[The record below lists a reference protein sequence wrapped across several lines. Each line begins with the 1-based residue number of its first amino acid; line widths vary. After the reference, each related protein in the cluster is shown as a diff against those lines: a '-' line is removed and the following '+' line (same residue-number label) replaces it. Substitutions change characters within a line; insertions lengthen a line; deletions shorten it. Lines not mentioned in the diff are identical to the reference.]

1 MKISNEVKVGIAV
14 SIAIAGLIWGLNY
27 LKGTDLF
34 STTNK
39 YYVMYD
45 NVNGIV
51 KSNPVIMN
59 GFKIGKV
66 DKIVYTKDKSGR
78 LMVTLKIDADVFVPK
93 SSNAVI
99 VSSDLLG
106 SKAIELE
113 FGDVSVA
120 AKNGDTL
127 TGNVES
133 GLTEQIKPLKNK
145 AEGLVTSLDSLSFAL
160 TQVLNDNS
168 RSSLNKT
175 FSNLEHISAGLDQLI
190 NDNNSRLRSFINNAD
205 GVAGNLRKNND
216 NISGILEN
224 VNSLS
229 DSLSKLQLNA
239 TIERLNKTVTE
250 LNSVL
255 VKIDNGQGSL
265 GKLVNND
272 SLYINLN
279 NASANLDKLLID
291 LKANPRR
298 YVHISV
304 FGRKD
309 K

>member
-14 SIAIAGLIWGLNY
+14 IVTIAGFIWGLNY

-34 STTNK
+34 ASTNK
-39 YYVMYD
+39 YYVVYSD
-45 NVNGIV
+45 INGIV
-51 KSNPVIMN
+51 KTNPVIMN

-66 DKIVYTKDKSGR
+66 DNIVYTADKSGK
-78 LMVTLKIDADVFVPK
+78 LIVTLKIDADIFVPR
-93 SSNAVI
+93 SSSAVI

-113 FGDVSVA
+113 FGEGSA
-120 AKNGDTL
+120 PAKNGDTL
-127 TGNVES
+127 MGNVES

-145 AEGLVTSLDSLSFAL
+145 AEGLVTSLDSLSLAL
-160 TQVLNDNS
+160 SQLLNDNS
-168 RSSLNKT
+168 RNSLNKT
-175 FSNLEHISAGLDQLI
+175 FTNLERISSGLDQLV
-190 NDNNSRLRSFINNAD
+190 NADNSRLRSLISNAD
-205 GVAGNLRKNND
+205 GVAANLNNNKGNINE
-216 NISGILEN
+216 ILGN

-229 DSLSKLQLNA
+229 DSLNKLQLNA
-239 TIERLNKTVTE
+239 TVERLNKAITE

-255 VKIDNGQGSL
+255 TKIDNGQGSL

-272 SLYINLN
+272 SLYMNLN

-291 LKANPRR
+291 LKANPKR
-298 YVHISV
+298 YVSISV
-304 FGRKD
+304 FGRKN

>member
-1 MKISNEVKVGIAV
+1 MKLSNEVKVGIAV
-14 SIAIAGLIWGLNY
+14 VITIAGLVWGLNY

-34 STTNK
+34 ATTNK
-39 YYVMYD
+39 YFVVYN

-51 KSNPVIMN
+51 KSNPVVMN
-59 GFKIGKV
+59 GYKIGKV
-66 DKIVYTKDKSGR
+66 DKIVYTDDKSGR
-78 LMVTLKIDADVFVPK
+78 LVVTLKIDDNIFVPK

-113 FGDVSVA
+113 FGNDRMPA
-120 AKNGDTL
+120 ENGDTL
-127 TGNVES
+127 VGNVES

-160 TQVLNDNS
+160 SQLLNDNS
-168 RSSLNKT
+168 RNSLNKT
-175 FSNLEHISAGLDQLI
+175 FANLEKISSGLDQLI
-190 NDNNSRLRSFINNAD
+190 NADNSRLRSFIANAD
-205 GVAGNLRKNND
+205 GVAGNLNKNSN
-216 NISGILEN
+216 NINSILSN

-229 DSLSKLQLNA
+229 DSLSRLQLNA
-239 TIERLNKTVTE
+239 TIERLNKTVSE
-250 LNSVL
+250 LSDVL
-255 VKIDNGQGSL
+255 AKIESGQGSL

-272 SLYINLN
+272 SLYVNLN

-291 LKANPRR
+291 LKANPGR
-298 YVHISV
+298 YVHVSV

>member
-14 SIAIAGLIWGLNY
+14 VITLAGFIWGLNY

-34 STTNK
+34 ATTNK
-39 YYVMYD
+39 YFVVYN

-59 GFKIGKV
+59 GYKIGQV
-66 DKIVYTKDKSGR
+66 DKIEYTKDKSGK
-78 LMVTLKIDADVFVPK
+78 LVVTLKIDDNIFVPK

-113 FGDVSVA
+113 FGNDGRP

-127 TGNVES
+127 VGDVES

-160 TQVLNDNS
+160 SQLLNDNS
-168 RSSLNKT
+168 RNSLNKT
-175 FSNLEHISAGLDQLI
+175 FANLEKISSGLDQLI
-190 NDNNSRLRSFINNAD
+190 NADNSRLRSFIANAD
-205 GVAGNLRKNND
+205 GVAGNLNKNSN
-216 NISGILEN
+216 NINSILSN

-229 DSLSKLQLNA
+229 DSLSRLQLNA

-250 LNSVL
+250 LSDVL
-255 VKIDNGQGSL
+255 AKIESGQGSL

-272 SLYINLN
+272 SLYVNLN

-291 LKANPRR
+291 LKANPGR
-298 YVHISV
+298 YVHVSV

>member
-14 SIAIAGLIWGLNY
+14 VITLAGFIWGLNY

-34 STTNK
+34 ATTNK
-39 YYVMYD
+39 YFVIYN

-59 GFKIGKV
+59 GYKIGQV
-66 DKIVYTKDKSGR
+66 DKIEYTKDKSGK
-78 LMVTLKIDADVFVPK
+78 LVVTLKIDDNIFVPK

-113 FGDVSVA
+113 FGNDGRP

-127 TGNVES
+127 VGDVES

-160 TQVLNDNS
+160 SQLLNDNS
-168 RSSLNKT
+168 RNSLNKT
-175 FSNLEHISAGLDQLI
+175 FANLEKISSGLDQLI
-190 NDNNSRLRSFINNAD
+190 NADNSRLRSFIANAD
-205 GVAGNLRKNND
+205 GVAGNLNKNSN
-216 NISGILEN
+216 NINSILSN

-229 DSLSKLQLNA
+229 DSLSRLQLNA

-250 LNSVL
+250 LSDVL
-255 VKIDNGQGSL
+255 AKIESGQGSL

-272 SLYINLN
+272 SLYVNLN

-291 LKANPRR
+291 LKANPGR
-298 YVHISV
+298 YVHVSV

>member
-14 SIAIAGLIWGLNY
+14 VITLAGFIWGLNY

-34 STTNK
+34 ATTNK
-39 YYVMYD
+39 YFVVYN

-59 GFKIGKV
+59 GYKIGQV
-66 DKIVYTKDKSGR
+66 DKIEYTKDKSGK
-78 LMVTLKIDADVFVPK
+78 LVVTLKIDDNIFVPK

-113 FGDVSVA
+113 FGNDGVP

-127 TGNVES
+127 VGDVES

-160 TQVLNDNS
+160 SQLLNDNS
-168 RSSLNKT
+168 RNSLNKT
-175 FSNLEHISAGLDQLI
+175 FANLEKISSGLDQLI
-190 NDNNSRLRSFINNAD
+190 NADNSRLRSFIANAD
-205 GVAGNLRKNND
+205 GVAGNLNKNSN
-216 NISGILEN
+216 NINSILSN

-229 DSLSKLQLNA
+229 DSLSRLQLNA

-250 LNSVL
+250 LSDVL
-255 VKIDNGQGSL
+255 AKIESGQGSL

-272 SLYINLN
+272 SLYVNLN

-291 LKANPRR
+291 LKANPGR
-298 YVHISV
+298 YVHVSV

>member
-14 SIAIAGLIWGLNY
+14 LITIAGFIWGLNY

-34 STTNK
+34 ATTNK
-39 YYVMYD
+39 YFVVYK
-45 NVNGIV
+45 NINGIV

-59 GFKIGKV
+59 GYKIGKV
-66 DKIVYTKDKSGR
+66 DNIEYMDDKSGR
-78 LMVTLKIDADVFVPK
+78 LIVTLKIDDDIFVPK

-99 VSSDLLG
+99 ISSDLLG

-113 FGDVSVA
+113 FGNDGVP
-120 AKNGDTL
+120 AKNKDTL
-127 TGNVES
+127 VGDVES

-160 TQVLNDNS
+160 AQILNDNS
-168 RSSLNKT
+168 RNSLNKT
-175 FSNLEHISAGLDQLI
+175 FANLEKISSGLDQLI
-190 NDNNSRLRSFINNAD
+190 NADNSHLRSFIANAD
-205 GVAGNLRKNND
+205 GVAGNLNKNSN
-216 NISGILEN
+216 NISSILNN

-229 DSLSKLQLNA
+229 DSLSRLQLNA
-239 TIERLNKTVTE
+239 TIERLNKTVSE
-250 LNSVL
+250 LSDIL
-255 VKIDNGQGSL
+255 AKIEKGQGSL

-272 SLYINLN
+272 SLYTNLN
-279 NASANLDKLLID
+279 NAAANLDKLMID
-291 LKANPRR
+291 LKANPSR
-298 YVHISV
+298 YVHVSV

>member
-14 SIAIAGLIWGLNY
+14 VITLAGFIWGLNY

-34 STTNK
+34 ATTNK
-39 YYVMYD
+39 YFVVYS

-59 GFKIGKV
+59 GYKIGQV
-66 DKIVYTKDKSGR
+66 DKIEYTKDKSGK
-78 LMVTLKIDADVFVPK
+78 LVVTLKIDDNIFVPK

-113 FGDVSVA
+113 FGNDGRP

-127 TGNVES
+127 VGDVES

-160 TQVLNDNS
+160 SQLLNDNS
-168 RSSLNKT
+168 RNSLNKT
-175 FSNLEHISAGLDQLI
+175 FANLEKISSGLDQLI
-190 NDNNSRLRSFINNAD
+190 NADNSRLRSFIANAD
-205 GVAGNLRKNND
+205 GVAGNLNKNSN
-216 NISGILEN
+216 NINSILSN

-229 DSLSKLQLNA
+229 DSLSRLQLNA

-250 LNSVL
+250 LSDVL
-255 VKIDNGQGSL
+255 AKIESGQGSL

-272 SLYINLN
+272 SLYVNLN

-291 LKANPRR
+291 LKANPGR
-298 YVHISV
+298 YVHVSV

>member
-14 SIAIAGLIWGLNY
+14 VITIAGLIWGLNY

-34 STTNK
+34 ATTNK
-39 YYVMYD
+39 YFVVYN

-59 GFKIGKV
+59 GYKIGQV
-66 DKIVYTKDKSGR
+66 DKIEYTKDKSGR
-78 LMVTLKIDADVFVPK
+78 LVVTLKIDDNIFVPK

-113 FGDVSVA
+113 FGNDGTP

-127 TGNVES
+127 VGDVES

-160 TQVLNDNS
+160 SQLLNDNS
-168 RSSLNKT
+168 RNSLNKT
-175 FSNLEHISAGLDQLI
+175 FSNLEKISSGLDQLI
-190 NDNNSRLRSFINNAD
+190 NSENSRLRSFITNAD
-205 GVAGNLRKNND
+205 GVAGNLNKNSNNIND
-216 NISGILEN
+216 ILKN

-229 DSLSKLQLNA
+229 DSLSRLQLNA
-239 TIERLNKTVTE
+239 TIERLNNTVNE

-255 VKIDNGQGSL
+255 SKIDKGEGSL

-272 SLYINLN
+272 SLYVNLN

-291 LKANPRR
+291 LKANPGR
-298 YVHISV
+298 YVHVSV